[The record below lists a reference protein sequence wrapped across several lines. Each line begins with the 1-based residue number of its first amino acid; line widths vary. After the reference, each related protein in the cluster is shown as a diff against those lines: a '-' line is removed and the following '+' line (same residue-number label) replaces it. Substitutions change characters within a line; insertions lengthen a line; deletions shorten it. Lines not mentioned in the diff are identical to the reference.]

1 MTPIEPTTQ
10 RAWVGWVLLAVAV
23 TVLGWG
29 AIRLAPAGTHVAAWW
44 PAVGVAVAAGL
55 RARQHGVAGAAL
67 ATLAGSLA
75 ANLLGGRE
83 PTPAVAFSAA
93 NTLEVVVVCLLV
105 LRWGPGP
112 RLGALGAGLRVAAA
126 LVVGAVLAGTTIGLI
141 IQVTGGAGVVAARAV
156 AMSHLSALVLFL
168 PFAIREWHLPSQAG
182 RAERVATALVL
193 VLATLLVFAPGQA
206 LPVIFLVFPMLA
218 FTAFRQSL
226 TCCAAMLV
234 LVNLTATG
242 ASAAGWGPL
251 VGAVRGADLPPE
263 TTAMLLQVL
272 IVSTAVMV
280 FALRLT
286 VEARV
291 EALASATRAGRH
303 LQAVIEAAP
312 TAIIQVDL
320 DGVIQVFNQGAV
332 DMLGHAEADVVG
344 VHTPQLF
351 HDPDEVAARAAELGI
366 EPGFE
371 VFVRD
376 VRARRRQSE
385 RRDWTYVGADGTRR
399 TVSLVVS
406 RVEDAHGEII
416 GFLGI
421 AEDVTSQRRVEQ
433 LLVQSLQHERALAQ
447 RLREADVLKN
457 DFVTSV
463 SHELRTPMTSVVG
476 YAEMLADTYGDAL
489 GESGTRVID
498 KIQANGLRLLHLVD
512 DLLTLSRVD
521 APAFVLEEERV
532 DLRELVHSAVA
543 VMHPLVDSHGLHL
556 SIVDDEAA
564 ACVVGDA
571 VEIERVL
578 VNLLANAVKF
588 TRTGGS
594 VVIALES
601 PQPDVVAVTVTD
613 TGIGIPA
620 DDLPHVFARFHRAAN
635 TVESATPGTG
645 LGLAIVR
652 TVVERHGGTIEI
664 DSSEGYGTRV
674 TVLLP
679 REPATVA
686 PREPVVVEDGVP
698 GLRAVPEHELP
709 G

>member
-1 MTPIEPTTQ
+1 MTRFDPTTQ

-55 RARQHGVAGAAL
+55 RARRYGVIGAAL
-67 ATLAGSLA
+67 ATLAGSLVGNA
-75 ANLLGGRE
+75 LGGRE
-83 PTPAVAFSAA
+83 ALVTVAFAVA
-93 NTLEVVVVCLLV
+93 NTAEVAVACLL
-105 LRWGPGP
+105 LRRWNPALSLDTP
-112 RLGALGAGLRVAAA
+112 RACARVAAA
-126 LVVGAVLAGTTIGLI
+126 LVPAATLAG
-141 IQVTGGAGVVAARAV
+141 GVIAV
-156 AMSHLSALVLFL
+156 AVHLDGGDPWVSARTAGPSHLCALLLFL
-168 PFAIREWHLPSQAG
+168 PFAIRERHLPSQAG
-182 RAERVATALVL
+182 RVERVATALVL
-193 VLATLLVFAPGQA
+193 VGATLAVFAPGQS
-206 LPVIFLVFPMLA
+206 LPVVFLVFPMLA

-234 LVNLTATG
+234 LVDLVATG

-251 VGAVRGADLPPE
+251 VGAVRSAGLPPE

-272 IVSTAVMV
+272 IISTAVMV

-371 VFVRD
+371 VFVHD
-376 VRARRRQSE
+376 VRTRRRQSE

-406 RVEDAHGEII
+406 RVEDDHGETV

-433 LLVQSLQHERALAQ
+433 LLVQSLHHERALAQ
-447 RLREADVLKN
+447 RLREADVLKS

-476 YAEMLADTYGDAL
+476 YAEMLADTYADAL

-532 DLRELVHSAVA
+532 DLRELVHDAVA
-543 VMHPLVDSHGLHL
+543 VMEPLVHSHRLHL
-556 SIVDDEAA
+556 SIVDDASP

-578 VNLLANAVKF
+578 VNLLTNAVKF

-601 PQPDVVAVTVTD
+601 PQLDVVSVTVTD

-679 REPATVA
+679 RERMAVEPC
-686 PREPVVVEDGVP
+686 EPVVP
-698 GLRAVPEHELP
+698 TLRAVPEHEELP